1 MAKQTPTL
9 KTTQSTAC
17 GDNIIYNNQLRLNY
31 SADVF
36 NICKTLHQI
45 RPINRTIR
53 MMMGNKN
60 TTVLDLTERC
70 TLLRKSMHM
79 RLYITITT
87 IRNANILM
95 QYTTAVLV
103 LYTTVDG
110 SNKENQQFADDILM
124 ILYSTV

>member
-1 MAKQTPTL
+1 
-9 KTTQSTAC
+9 
-17 GDNIIYNNQLRLNY
+17 
-31 SADVF
+31 
-36 NICKTLHQI
+36 
-45 RPINRTIR
+45 
-53 MMMGNKN
+53 MMGNKN